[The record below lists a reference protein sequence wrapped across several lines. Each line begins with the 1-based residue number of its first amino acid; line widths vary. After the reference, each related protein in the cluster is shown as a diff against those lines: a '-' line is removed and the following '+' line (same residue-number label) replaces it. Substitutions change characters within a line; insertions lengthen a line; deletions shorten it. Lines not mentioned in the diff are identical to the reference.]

1 MPRRHAGRSRRPWH
15 APPPPQPV
23 PASAMAA
30 SSATTS
36 ATRLAGG
43 GDEPRRAVVTCRRGG
58 RADTG
63 GLRRPGARVRWPCWT
78 STTFPSPDD
87 GVVDGVVDGVESPPM
102 FGQLLDECAA
112 AFASMTA
119 AGSVEVD
126 FAESEEL
133 VAAWATAPP

>member
-1 MPRRHAGRSRRPWH
+1 MAVLDVDD
-15 APPPPQPV
+15 V
-23 PASAMAA
+23 P
-30 SSATTS
+30 
-36 ATRLAGG
+36 
-43 GDEPRRAVVTCRRGG
+43 E
-58 RADTG
+58 
-63 GLRRPGARVRWPCWT
+63 
-78 STTFPSPDD
+78 PDD

-133 VAAWATAPP
+133 VAAWATAPPASSPETAKVAMTCLERLTIPFTSFPWVCRSSQAPLCKASMCARPE